1 MALGSGLLLMALFS
15 FEDRGVVKSG
25 HALDGG
31 ESVRA
36 MPSGYEKSDD
46 YGGPEPGWNG
56 MRSIVVF
63 VGLLALILLVG
74 LQWQ

>member
-1 MALGSGLLLMALFS
+1 
-15 FEDRGVVKSG
+15 
-25 HALDGG
+25 
-31 ESVRA
+31 